1 MQDLSAE
8 EQQKIIE
15 EFKGNSDV
23 FSQVYDFYYKQI
35 FGYLLKRV
43 MSSEVAYD
51 LISDTFM
58 KAFQNF
64 HKFQWKGIS
73 IKVSLYRIAINEL
86 KDYRKKPKDYVL
98 PEDFEYLKD
107 LQVDCKDELET
118 LDKALFGDDELS
130 ALSDA
135 IATLN
140 PKYQNVLTLYYFTG
154 LSQAEI
160 AQTINKSAGAVKS
173 IMHRAITQLRS
184 LMKEAKKVQNE
195 T

>member
-73 IKVSLYRIAINEL
+73 IKVWLYRIAINEL